1 MDDTSWRHPLGSRW
15 LADFLKR
22 GFPNSEQ
29 AVVLMDEILRIQPI
43 VRDFTATTLV
53 AIPNVFGRLIYI
65 ASLRDLSSGRYEH
78 SGLAAL
84 YPAEAVQEALKFC
97 HQEIFS
103 RVLEMPLAVQEK
115 DFSECLEGMPGSL
128 AATVA
133 HWRQL
138 EAYRILPPEDA
149 PDYLR
154 ELFFSNLRVLLEILD
169 SQHSTIRSGV

>member
-1 MDDTSWRHPLGSRW
+1 MDDTSWGHPLGSRS

-43 VRDFTATTLV
+43 VRDFTATTLA
-53 AIPNVFGRLIYI
+53 AIPNVFGRLTYI

-78 SGLAAL
+78 SGLAAV
-84 YPAEAVQEALKFC
+84 YAGDAVQEALNFC

-103 RVLEMPLAVQEK
+103 RVLEMPLAVQEQ
-115 DFSECLEGMPGSL
+115 DLSECLEGMPGSL

-138 EAYRILPPEDA
+138 EPYRILPPEDA

-154 ELFFSNLRVLLEILD
+154 ELFFSNLRVLLEILE
-169 SQHSTIRSGV
+169 SQHSTIRSTV

>member
-1 MDDTSWRHPLGSRW
+1 
-15 LADFLKR
+15 
-22 GFPNSEQ
+22 
-29 AVVLMDEILRIQPI
+29 MDEILRIQPI
-43 VRDFTATTLV
+43 IGDFTATTLA

-78 SGLAAL
+78 SGLATV
-84 YPAEAVQEALKFC
+84 YSPEAVQEALKFC

-103 RVLEMPLAVQEK
+103 RVLEMPLSAQEQ
-115 DFSECLEGMPGSL
+115 DLSECLEGMPGPL
-128 AATVA
+128 AATIA

-138 EAYRILPPEDA
+138 ESYRILPPEDS

-169 SQHSTIRSGV
+169 SRRSTTRAIA

>member
-1 MDDTSWRHPLGSRW
+1 
-15 LADFLKR
+15 
-22 GFPNSEQ
+22 
-29 AVVLMDEILRIQPI
+29 MDEILRIQPI
-43 VRDFTATTLV
+43 VRDFAETTLA
-53 AIPNVFGRLIYI
+53 AIPNVFARLTYI

-78 SGLAAL
+78 SGLATV

-103 RVLEMPLAVQEK
+103 RFLETPLSVQEQ
-115 DFSECLEGMPGSL
+115 DLSECLEGMSGSM

-169 SQHSTIRSGV
+169 SQRSTTRSGG

>member
-1 MDDTSWRHPLGSRW
+1 MDDTSWRHPLGSRS

-22 GFPNSEQ
+22 DFPNSEQ

-43 VRDFTATTLV
+43 VRDFTATTLA
-53 AIPNVFGRLIYI
+53 AIPNVFGRLTYI
-65 ASLRDLSSGRYEH
+65 AALRDLSSGRYEH

-154 ELFFSNLRVLLEILD
+154 ELFFSNLRVLLEILE